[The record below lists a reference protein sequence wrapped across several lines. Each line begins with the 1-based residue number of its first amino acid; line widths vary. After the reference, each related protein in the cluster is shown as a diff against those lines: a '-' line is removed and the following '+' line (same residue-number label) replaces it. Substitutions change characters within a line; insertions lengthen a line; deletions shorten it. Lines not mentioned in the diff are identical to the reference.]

1 MTNDSNTRNESVSV
15 GVSSVILADAC
26 PKSTKRTQFI
36 IINTSTTA
44 KITIVKSDTAAV
56 SGAGIVLNPSGSFA
70 ESTDSGYK
78 CYQGKMSAI
87 SDVAGG
93 TLSIVESFE
102 D

>member
-1 MTNDSNTRNESVSV
+1 MTDSNTRNESIPVDT
-15 GVSSVILADAC
+15 SSVMIADLV
-26 PKSTKRTQFI
+26 PKSTKRTQLI
-36 IINTSTTA
+36 VINTSTTA
-44 KITIVKSDTAAV
+44 KITIVKSDQAAV
-56 SGAGIVLNPSGSFA
+56 AGAGIVLNPSGSFA

-93 TLSIVESFE
+93 TISIVESYE